1 MFLLRTKKQFLICR
15 DLCRCKKG
23 GRKMNETYF
32 DYKSL
37 EKSID
42 TKYLY
47 ERNKDNLGQ
56 IISRLKTS
64 NAILEVEFLK
74 SLGINIENDSQE
86 KTVKQFVEDDDNLNE
101 FSNKHQISFTN
112 NGQPFY
118 TSSESGFFMSIF

>member
-1 MFLLRTKKQFLICR
+1 
-15 DLCRCKKG
+15 
-23 GRKMNETYF
+23 MNETYF

-47 ERNKDNLGQ
+47 DHNKDNLEQ
-56 IISRLKTS
+56 IINRLKTS

-74 SLGINIENDSQE
+74 SLGINIENDSQK
-86 KTVKQFVEDDDNLNE
+86 KTVKQFVENDDNLNE

-112 NGQPFY
+112 NGRPFY
-118 TSSESGFFMSIF
+118 TSSESGFFVLIF